1 MLLKDEKGRRV
12 LLLGNEAI
20 ARGALEAGIGVMT
33 TYPGTPASE
42 IGDSLSA
49 IAKDAGLYME
59 YSVNE
64 IVAVEMAAGA
74 AICGVRALTAM
85 KHVGLNVAADAVMTL
100 AYVGVRG
107 GMVIVTADDP
117 ECYSSQNEQD
127 NRYYALLSKLPL
139 LEPSNAQEAK
149 DMVPYAV
156 RISEELQLPVLLR
169 TTTRVS
175 HTRGP
180 VTYGALE
187 KINLKGEFVKDAK
200 RFVMVPA
207 HARIQHKTLLQK
219 VEHAKKISENSPYN
233 KAVRQGRGVGIV
245 SSGGAYNYVAEA
257 VEFLGLDAGILKLG
271 MTHPLPEHKIADFL
285 KVYEK
290 IVVVEELAPYLE
302 LQVRAIAKEHSP
314 NVEIYGKMKELF
326 FPHFGELSTRLVVE
340 ALARITGK
348 KSQIDFGAID
358 EKYSQTSKV
367 LLPRPPILCPGC
379 PHRVSFH
386 VIKTATGG
394 KAVVPTD
401 IGCYA
406 LGIQPPLMVGDVLIC
421 MGASIGTAGGINRVT
436 GSDTVAVVGD
446 STFFHAAMPGL
457 ANAVYNNHKV
467 TLVVLDN
474 LTTAMTGHQPHP
486 GTGKTGMGAEDN
498 RILIEDVARG
508 LGVKHVKVVDPFKV
522 KEANSI
528 LKEALKT
535 PGPSVVVFR
544 APCTLLVLR
553 ERRKKGIKVEPMKIT
568 DECNNCMACVKLTG
582 CPALVPKEGKL
593 TIDESLCT
601 SCTFCA
607 AVCPYRAIQGG
618 ETR

>member
-1 MLLKDEKGRRV
+1 VLLEDKEGKRV

-20 ARGALEAGIGVMT
+20 ARGVLEAGVGVVT

-42 IGDSLSA
+42 IGDSISG

-59 YSVNE
+59 YSTNE

-107 GMVIVTADDP
+107 GFVIVTADDP

-127 NRYYALLSKLPL
+127 SRYYSMLSKLIC
-139 LEPSNAQEAK
+139 LEPSDAQEAK
-149 DMVPYAV
+149 DMVPYAI
-156 RISEELQLPVLLR
+156 RISEQLQLPVILR
-169 TTTRVS
+169 TTTRVG

-180 VTYGALE
+180 VTFGALE
-187 KINLKGEFVKDAK
+187 KPNLRGEFVRDVK

-207 HARIQHKTLLQK
+207 NARIQHKALLEK
-219 VEHAKKISENSPYN
+219 LERAKEISKASPYN
-233 KAVRQGRGVGIV
+233 KAMSQGRTVGII
-245 SSGGAYNYVAEA
+245 SSSSAYNYAAEA
-257 VEFLGLDAGILKLG
+257 TEFLSLDAGVLKLG
-271 MTHPLPEHKIADFL
+271 MTYPLPEEKLADFL
-285 KVYEK
+285 KAYKKV
-290 IVVVEELAPYLE
+290 VVVEELEPFLE
-302 LQVRAIAKEHSP
+302 LQVRAMAKDHAPS
-314 NVEIYGKMKELF
+314 VEIYGKMKKPLF
-326 FPHFGELSTRLVVE
+326 PRFGELSTRTVVE
-340 ALARITGK
+340 ALTEITGK
-348 KSQIDFGAID
+348 KSPVDFGAID
-358 EKYSQTSKV
+358 RKYSESSRI

-379 PHRVSFH
+379 PHRASFH
-386 VIKTATGG
+386 VIKTATDG
-394 KAVVPTD
+394 KAVVSTD

-406 LGIQPPLMVGDVLIC
+406 LGVQPPLQVGDVLIC
-421 MGASIGTAGGINRVT
+421 MGASIGTAGGINKVT
-436 GSDTVAVVGD
+436 KMDTVAVVGD

-486 GTGKTGMGAEDN
+486 GTGKTGMGGGAN

-508 LGVKHVKVVDPFKV
+508 LGVKYVEVVDPFKV
-522 KEANSI
+522 KEASNI

-535 PGPSVVVFR
+535 HGPSVVVFR
-544 APCTLLVLR
+544 APCTLLLLR
-553 ERRKKGIKVEPMKIT
+553 EKRRKGIKAEPIKVT
-568 DECNNCMACVKLTG
+568 EKCNNCMVCVKLTG

-593 TIDESLCT
+593 TIDETLCT
-601 SCTFCA
+601 ACA
-607 AVCPYRAIQGG
+607 LCVAICPYKALQGG
-618 ETR
+618 KE